1 MGPERY
7 AKQRK
12 AINILGDRPQDVIP
26 WIVDNIEK
34 TAGKHGAEISW
45 LTTPKIIGR
54 FSKAGF
60 SKRDILTEYGI

>member
-1 MGPERY
+1 
-7 AKQRK
+7 
-12 AINILGDRPQDVIP
+12 LGDRPQDVIP